1 MHLAQIRNYSVNLI
15 VRCRGLFFSILYT
28 CCCLNI
34 EIHSF
39 LNSLLLIKIH
49 SNGLQHWQAQRGNY
63 SVKLMSISMS
73 ISMWTC
79 GNFTFSIKSIQWHPR
94 HRQAGHCGLDWPNIS
109 PILANTTW
117 RLFFRN
123 FLRTF
128 FWGKF
133 ALDRNISP
141 ILANMNAS
149 WRFFFRHLNTF
160 FLWKFFTG

>member
-1 MHLAQIRNYSVNLI
+1 MRLPKHWTPLFSE
-15 VRCRGLFFSILYT
+15 FFS
-28 CCCLNI
+28 
-34 EIHSF
+34 F
-39 LNSLLLIKIH
+39 
-49 SNGLQHWQAQRGNY
+49 
-63 SVKLMSISMS
+63 VKNPFQWLAALASTKRELFCQIDVDFNVD
-73 ISMWTC
+73 IDVDVWEFHIFNKT
-79 GNFTFSIKSIQWHPR
+79 IQWHPR

-160 FLWKFFTG
+160 FCGNFSLARNICTISANTNAFWRHFFFQFFTG

>member
-1 MHLAQIRNYSVNLI
+1 MQGFIFFHSV
-15 VRCRGLFFSILYT
+15 
-28 CCCLNI
+28 
-34 EIHSF
+34 H
-39 LNSLLLIKIH
+39 LLLPK
-49 SNGLQHWQAQRGNY
+49 HWNPLFPEFFTLDKNTFQWLAALASTKRELFCQIDVDFN
-63 SVKLMSISMS
+63 VDVDVDV
-73 ISMWTC
+73 

-128 FWGKF
+128 FGGKF

-141 ILANMNAS
+141 ILAKMNAS